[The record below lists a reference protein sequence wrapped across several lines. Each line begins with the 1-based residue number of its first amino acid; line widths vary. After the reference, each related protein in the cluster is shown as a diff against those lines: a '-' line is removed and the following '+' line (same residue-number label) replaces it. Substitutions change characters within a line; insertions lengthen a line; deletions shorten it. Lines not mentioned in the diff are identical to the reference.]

1 MPIGNLTSQIFANI
15 YLNEFD
21 RFVKHNLKAKQY
33 VRYGDDFIIVENN
46 LDKLNFLR
54 AQAVDFLQNI
64 LKLKINLKSDKIFKT
79 KNGLKFLGVVLW
91 PTGRTLNKR
100 SRKRVQERLN
110 HSNAASYR
118 GLVIQHG
125 NFIQARNFSW
135 IVSELLLY

>member
-1 MPIGNLTSQIFANI
+1 M
-15 YLNEFD
+15 
-21 RFVKHNLKAKQY
+21 
-33 VRYGDDFIIVENN
+33 RYGDDFIIVENN